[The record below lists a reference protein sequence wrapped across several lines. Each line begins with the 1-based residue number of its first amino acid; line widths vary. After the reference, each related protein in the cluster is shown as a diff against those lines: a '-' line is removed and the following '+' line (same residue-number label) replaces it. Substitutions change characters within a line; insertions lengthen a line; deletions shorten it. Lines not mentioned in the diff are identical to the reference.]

1 MNMMLISIGWYVPV
15 AVLLPKNGLIS
26 HIAISPVAVQH
37 VALITL
43 AVVFSTRI
51 TIIPS
56 SMTLI
61 SIGMHAPVA
70 ALLPKN
76 GLIPHIATI
85 PMSVQNA
92 ALTILATTFGTNTTP
107 VMNMMLINIGRYVP
121 VAAPLLTELLIMLI
135 ATSQLFAQN
144 AVLTIPA
151 VVFSTSIMTTRDMIL
166 MGIGVYVVTA
176 ALLPPKRI
184 TLFSVKIHLFAGYV
198 AAITQTAL
206 FSIIIITIMNLM
218 PTIIGNSVSIAVPLP
233 IKNSTM
239 RLVKIL
245 PFVNTVAAVIREA
258 LFILVAAHMKDS
270 VPSIIGAY
278 VLIAALLCTNPC
290 TLPPAKTLLFA

>member
-1 MNMMLISIGWYVPV
+1 M
-15 AVLLPKNGLIS
+15 
-26 HIAISPVAVQH
+26 
-37 VALITL
+37 
-43 AVVFSTRI
+43 
-51 TIIPS
+51 
-56 SMTLI
+56 
-61 SIGMHAPVA
+61 
-70 ALLPKN
+70 
-76 GLIPHIATI
+76 
-85 PMSVQNA
+85 
-92 ALTILATTFGTNTTP
+92 
-107 VMNMMLINIGRYVP
+107 
-121 VAAPLLTELLIMLI
+121 
-135 ATSQLFAQN
+135 
-144 AVLTIPA
+144 
-151 VVFSTSIMTTRDMIL
+151 DMIL

-278 VLIAALLCTNPC
+278 VLIAALLYTNPC